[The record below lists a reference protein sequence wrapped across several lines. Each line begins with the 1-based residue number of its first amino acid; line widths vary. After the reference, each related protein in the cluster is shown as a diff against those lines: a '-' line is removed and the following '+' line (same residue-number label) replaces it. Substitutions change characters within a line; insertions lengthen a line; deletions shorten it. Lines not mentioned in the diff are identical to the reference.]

1 MADASMQ
8 GKVALVTG
16 ATNGIG
22 KVAATVLASQGAEV
36 VIVGRDP
43 AKTAATVAELQQ
55 KSGNPKVSA
64 LLGDLSLVSE
74 VRRVAREF
82 KAAHGKLHV
91 LLNNAGALFHDRQVT
106 SEGFERTFALNHL
119 AYFVLT
125 TELLDLL
132 KASAPARIVS
142 VASEA
147 HRVAPIDFSD
157 LQHERG
163 YVRFKVYGRSKQ
175 ANILFTRELARRL
188 EGTGVTANCLH
199 PGVVAT
205 NFGNGEGFMA
215 SLIKLAQ
222 PFMITPEK
230 GADTAVWLCTS
241 PEAEGVTGKYFA
253 KRREK
258 KPAAIAQD
266 DAAAKR
272 LWEETEQMVAK
283 VAGASA
289 A

>member
-1 MADASMQ
+1 MSDTSMQ

-22 KVAATVLASQGAEV
+22 KVAATALASKGAEV
-36 VIVGRDP
+36 VIVGRDR
-43 AKTAATVAELQQ
+43 AKTDTVLQEIQ
-55 KSGNPKVSA
+55 SQSGNANVSA
-64 LLGDLSLVSE
+64 LLGDLSRVSE
-74 VRRVAREF
+74 VRRVAAEF
-82 KAAHGKLHV
+82 RAKHDKLHV
-91 LLNNAGALFHDRQVT
+91 LLNNAGALFHDREVT
-106 SEGFERTFALNHL
+106 AEGFERTFALNHL

-125 TELLDLL
+125 NELLDLL

-147 HRVAPIDFSD
+147 HRVPPLDFDD

-205 NFGNGEGFMA
+205 SFGSGKGFVA
-215 SLIKLAQ
+215 SLINLAK

-230 GADTAVWLCTS
+230 GADTAVWLATS
-241 PEAEGVTGKYFA
+241 PEVAGVSGKYFA
-253 KRREK
+253 KRKERT
-258 KPAAIAQD
+258 PAPIGVD

-272 LWEETEQMVAK
+272 LWEETEKLVSRAN
-283 VAGASA
+283 ASSA